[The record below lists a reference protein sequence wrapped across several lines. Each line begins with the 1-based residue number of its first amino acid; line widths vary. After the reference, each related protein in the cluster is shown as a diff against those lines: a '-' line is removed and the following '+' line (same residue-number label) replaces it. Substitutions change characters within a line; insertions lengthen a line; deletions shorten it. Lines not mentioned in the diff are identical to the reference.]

1 MQRAYSDMDGDE
13 GVARRIA
20 GEVEE
25 AERNGSKH
33 TLEVRYV
40 RMPDM
45 VVKAIDNATG
55 EETLIKR
62 SGSCLVMRSDDGSL
76 GVMRRHVLSAEKYVP
91 FDVASEMF
99 GARLSPHM
107 RDMMFADVY
116 GTGKRVTYNIGVEEK
131 RKLKDQI
138 EEKEKQLDKVEGQ
151 LDEIKNNPNNQVV
164 TDLGIETDAGVKDK
178 IDELTAKRDLLKAG
192 IDGKKAMSI
201 GDHHA
206 MDKAVQDTFRAN
218 DRLDVIDRNKERLK
232 KSADDRNGFDGGSGM
247 DKYKGYGGK
256 GVGNTRNAMQVRTE
270 SYVSDIGGG
279 EDERLFASR
288 YVTSRRF
295 QYGTTLSK
303 NAPAVSGRQGSG
315 GQNKPPSPQN
325 SQNSTQ
331 NDGKPLNVNDDK
343 PSASSQQPPS
353 TNDGG
358 NNDRDDGKKQ
368 DGDGSKPSQ
377 DYSADIKSVNDKMS
391 GMEQKLGQLTE
402 ALNRLQNTQG
412 QPTQQKPPQEQ
423 GNGGKQGQQMG
434 DEQEGDDSLAP
445 SSGSAPTQPPPYN
458 PPQGNGMQPPPYNPP
473 QGNGQ
478 GSVPQPPPYNPPQG
492 NGTQPP
498 PYNPPQG
505 NGQGNV
511 PQPPPYNPPQG
522 NAPQPQPNPQ
532 QKGRNQVNWNTLSS
546 ADPTDDAFSRELNK
560 LTGNYLDKWD
570 DDKGG
575 FNDRGFWQMMQNK
588 YGYQNP
594 DVRGRQQQQLDDSA
608 SLQAYRA
615 QQMADEGKDFYGE
628 QLEQRTATPTQDW
641 QGTKKAV
648 QDLNRVT
655 YDDHARMLG
664 RNLGVDV
671 KYDTDA
677 SGNTNFYY
685 DQNVDAGR
693 RLPGET
699 DGDMLQRLR
708 RQYGDNVQMS
718 TGPDGRPQFSIRRSL
733 GNGPSYVSG
742 SNPIGAWANSQMLRA
757 GRDVKGMQFKSPQD
771 LALEWHDKYV
781 KPYAQGVSS
790 AAQRASQAWN
800 NTGAGGG
807 GFFQKM
813 KNAWN
818 AFK

>member
-1 MQRAYSDMDGDE
+1 MLTRFMQRAYSDMDGDE

-45 VVKAIDNATG
+45 VVKAIDNTTG

-76 GVMRRHVLSAEKYVP
+76 GVMRRHVLSAGKYVP

-99 GARLSPHM
+99 GARLSPRM

-232 KSADDRNGFDGGSGM
+232 KSADDRKGFDGGSGM

-270 SYVSDIGGG
+270 SYVSDIDGG

-303 NAPAVSGRQGSG
+303 NSPAVSGIQGSG

-353 TNDGG
+353 TNDGD
-358 NNDRDDGKKQ
+358 NNDRDDGKRQ
-368 DGDGSKPSQ
+368 DGDGSKPRQ
-377 DYSADIKSVNDKMS
+377 DYSADIKAVNDKMS

-412 QPTQQKPPQEQ
+412 QSTEQNPPQAQ
-423 GNGGKQGQQMG
+423 GDEGKQRQQIG

-458 PPQGNGMQPPPYNPP
+458 PTRGNGMQPPPYNPTRGNGMQPPPYNPP
-473 QGNGQ
+473 QGNTQ
-478 GSVPQPPPYNPPQG
+478 GGVPQPPPYNPPQG
-492 NGTQPP
+492 DG
-498 PYNPPQG
+498 
-505 NGQGNV
+505 
-511 PQPPPYNPPQG
+511 
-522 NAPQPQPNPQ
+522 PQPQPNPQ
-532 QKGRNQVNWNTLSS
+532 QKGRNQVNWNTLGS
-546 ADPTDDAFSRELNK
+546 ADPTDDAFRRELNK

-570 DDKGG
+570 DKKGG

-594 DVRGRQQQQLDDSA
+594 DVRDRQQQRLEDNA
-608 SLQAYRA
+608 NLQAYRA

-628 QLEQRTATPTQDW
+628 QLEQRTATPTHDW
-641 QGTKKAV
+641 QGTKEAV

-677 SGNTNFYY
+677 NGNTNFYY

-781 KPYAQGVSS
+781 KPYAEGFSS

>member
-99 GARLSPHM
+99 GARLSPRM

-232 KSADDRNGFDGGSGM
+232 KSADDRKGFDGGSGM

-256 GVGNTRNAMQVRTE
+256 GVGDTKNVMQVRTE
-270 SYVSDIGGG
+270 SYVSDIGGDK
-279 EDERLFASR
+279 DERLFASR
-288 YVTSRRF
+288 FASGRRF

-303 NAPAVSGRQGSG
+303 DSPAVRGRQGG
-315 GQNKPPSPQN
+315 EAQNRTPAPQN

-331 NDGKPLNVNDDK
+331 NDGKPLDVNDAK
-343 PSASSQQPPS
+343 TSASPQQQAS
-353 TNDGG
+353 AKGG
-358 NNDRDDGKKQ
+358 EGNSGDNGERQ
-368 DGDGSKPSQ
+368 DGTPSKPQQ

-402 ALNRLQNTQG
+402 ALSKLQNSQG
-412 QPTQQKPPQEQ
+412 QLPQHNPSPQQ
-423 GNGGKQGQQMG
+423 GDSGKQGQQTG

-445 SSGSAPTQPPPYN
+445 SSGSAATQPPSYN
-458 PPQGNGMQPPPYNPP
+458 PQQGNT
-473 QGNGQ
+473 
-478 GSVPQPPPYNPPQG
+478 PQPPPYNPQQG
-492 NGTQPP
+492 NA
-498 PYNPPQG
+498 QG
-505 NGQGNV
+505 NT
-511 PQPPPYNPPQG
+511 PQPPPYNPQQG
-522 NAPQPQPNPQ
+522 NGTQPQPNPQ
-532 QKGRNQVNWNTLSS
+532 QKDRNQVDWNTLSS

-560 LTGNYLDKWD
+560 LTGNYLGKWD
-570 DDKGG
+570 NEKGG

-594 DVRGRQQQQLDDSA
+594 DVRERNQQRLEDSA

-615 QQMADEGKDFYGE
+615 QQMANDGQDFYGE
-628 QLEQRTATPTQDW
+628 LLEGRVN
-641 QGTKKAV
+641 GTSDKIRSGV
-648 QDLNRVT
+648 QDLNRET
-655 YDDHARMLG
+655 YANHARTLA
-664 RNLGVDV
+664 RNLGEDV
-671 KYDTDA
+671 KYDTNA
-677 SGNTNFYY
+677 NGNANYY
-685 DQNVDAGR
+685 YNQNVDPGR
-693 RLPGET
+693 RLPNET
-699 DGDMLQRLR
+699 DDAMLQRLR
-708 RQYGDNVQMS
+708 SQYGDNVQM
-718 TGPDGRPQFSIRRSL
+718 TKGANGKPQFSIRREL
-733 GNGPSYVSG
+733 GNGPSYVS
-742 SNPIGAWANSQMLRA
+742 SANPIAAKANSHLLRF
-757 GRDVKGMQFKSPQD
+757 GRDMQGMQFKSPQQVAWD
-771 LALEWHDKYV
+771 LHDKYV
-781 KPYAQGVSS
+781 KPGVLP
-790 AAQRASQAWN
+790 AWQRATQAWK
-800 NTGAGGG
+800 NTAANGGG
-807 GFFQKM
+807 WWERLR
-813 KNAWN
+813 NAYQ
-818 AFK
+818 ASK